1 MRDLPS
7 LGLPPN
13 WRHIW
18 WWREQ
23 VIHLCG
29 LQNRR
34 WWDNWDMLG
43 CWQKRRLRAQVGK
56 EQETPESI
64 LATLADSIL
73 ATLAN
78 SILVSLAN
86 SILARSPLAR
96 ITLPTALGRSQTC
109 LLWPSTD
116 AKWDL
121 QELLLGPNL
130 DWGALLSFSA
140 LLLLML
146 FRILRLP
153 RCIFLLLLC
162 GKDFSLNLFARSFA
176 NTLFVVMGKE
186 IDYN

>member
-1 MRDLPS
+1 MFVVCKIGGGGTIGTCFVAGSNADLELKLAKS
-7 LGLPPN
+7 
-13 WRHIW
+13 R
-18 WWREQ
+18 
-23 VIHLCG
+23 
-29 LQNRR
+29 RR
-34 WWDNWDMLG
+34 WSILTTLAN
-43 CWQKRRLRAQVGK
+43 
-56 EQETPESI
+56 SI
-64 LATLADSIL
+64 LATLARSILATLPNSIL
-73 ATLAN
+73 ATLA
-78 SILVSLAN
+78 
-86 SILARSPLAR
+86 RS
-96 ITLPTALGRSQTC
+96 TLPTALGRSQTC